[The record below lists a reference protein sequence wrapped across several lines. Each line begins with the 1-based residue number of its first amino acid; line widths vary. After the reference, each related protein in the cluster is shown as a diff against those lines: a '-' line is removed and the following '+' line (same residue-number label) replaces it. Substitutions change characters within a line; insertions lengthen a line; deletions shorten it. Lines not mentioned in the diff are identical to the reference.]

1 MASGKLF
8 HMHLDDDTDQPAP
21 KKRKVASTIERPR
34 GVAAQFRQTD
44 VSGVHEVSKMFKGKE
59 FCVING
65 TRGLSKEEAEK
76 RIAEVCMCYGGNIY
90 MDSNFLYT
98 VFSKYNRMTQRM
110 H

>member
-1 MASGKLF
+1 
-8 HMHLDDDTDQPAP
+8 MHLDDDTDQPAP

-44 VSGVHEVSKMFKGKE
+44 VSGIHEVSKMFKGKE

-76 RIAEVCMCYGGNIY
+76 RIAEVCMCYGMLQGKYIY
-90 MDSNFLYT
+90 CIVDSNFLY
-98 VFSKYNRMTQRM
+98 SLYQGKM
-110 H
+110 